1 MLYQFVV
8 VDYLVRRIGVT
19 SPVNLYHKHPH
30 LEKRLAP
37 FSFIDIKTYGCVVP
51 RPNNTATA
59 HDNQLRTVHVPMPM
73 RATEV
78 HRNQTSYIPTTY

>member
-37 FSFIDIKTYGCVVP
+37 FSFIVNK
-51 RPNNTATA
+51 N
-59 HDNQLRTVHVPMPM
+59 LRVRGP
-73 RATEV
+73 
-78 HRNQTSYIPTTY
+78 QTQQYRHSAR